1 MRAPDLTK
9 LDRRMQFTRL
19 TTALALVSVGL
30 AGLWLL
36 SLEPGAFTQG
46 FWATRTTLVY
56 GSGVM
61 ALGLMSVGVILA
73 ARPVWFE
80 TPLGGLDK
88 FYRLHKWLGMSALGF
103 AIAHWVL
110 RKGPSWITHLGLFA
124 IPPKP
129 PHAKEVATGFD
140 LFRELKHPA
149 AEIGEWALYLLVAL
163 VVIALWK
170 RFPYKYFF
178 KTHRLMPAVYLV
190 LVFHAFILID
200 RSYWSKPLGPVLA
213 LLLAA
218 GTLAA
223 LTSLFGKI
231 GSSHQAS
238 GTIATLS
245 LYDGNQVLDVGIR
258 LETAWHGHDA
268 GQFAFV
274 NFDDVEAAHPFT
286 ITSAWHNDGLLKFSI
301 KGLGDYTRTLAGSLH
316 VGQGVVVEG
325 PYGRF
330 NFQGEAGRQI
340 WIAGGVGVTPFIARL
355 RQIAR
360 VGRSDPI
367 DLFYATNAPDAA
379 FIAPIRHL
387 AQQTGIAFH
396 LVDGSHDDRLTLEKL
411 AGMVPDWKQADVWF
425 CGPGGFGDAM
435 RGTMIAQGLPASRFH
450 QELFE
455 MR

>member
-1 MRAPDLTK
+1 
-9 LDRRMQFTRL
+9 MQMTRL
-19 TTALALVSVGL
+19 TTAYAAVVVGL
-30 AGLWLL
+30 AGAWLL
-36 SLEPGAFTQG
+36 SLAPGAFAQG

-56 GSGVM
+56 GSGVL

-88 FYRLHKWLGMSALGF
+88 FYRLHRWLGISALVF

-110 RKGPSWITHLGLFA
+110 RKGPSWITDLGLFA

-129 PHAKEVATGFD
+129 AHPKTVSTGFD
-140 LFRELKHPA
+140 LFRDLKHPA
-149 AEIGEWALYLLVAL
+149 AELGEWALYALVAL
-163 VVIALWK
+163 IAIALWK

-178 KTHRLMPAVYLV
+178 KTHRLMPLLYLV

-200 RSYWSKPLGPVLA
+200 QSYWTKPLGPLLA

-223 LTSLFGKI
+223 LTSLFGRI
-231 GSSHQAS
+231 GSTRKAS
-238 GTIATLS
+238 GTIATLK
-245 LYDGNQVLDVGIR
+245 LHDGNQVLDVGVR
-258 LETAWHGHDA
+258 LETAWRGHDA

-274 NFDDVEAAHPFT
+274 DFDDAEAAHPFT
-286 ITSAWHNDGLLKFSI
+286 ITSAWHNDGLLQFSI
-301 KGLGDYTRTLAGSLH
+301 KGLGDYTRTLASNLH
-316 VGQGVVVEG
+316 VGQGAVIEG

-330 NFQGEAGRQI
+330 NFQGAGGREI
-340 WIAGGVGVTPFIARL
+340 WIGGGVGVTPFIARL
-355 RQIAR
+355 KQLIDA
-360 VGRSDPI
+360 GRSVPI
-367 DLFYATNAPDAA
+367 DLFYATNSPDIG
-379 FIAPIRHL
+379 FITPIRQL

-396 LVDGSHDDRLTLEKL
+396 VLDGSDDDRLTLQKL
-411 AGMVPDWKQADVWF
+411 AAKVPDWKQADVWF
-425 CGPGGFGDAM
+425 CGPSGFGDAM
-435 RGTMIAQGLPASRFH
+435 RRAMTAQGFPASRFH

>member
-1 MRAPDLTK
+1 
-9 LDRRMQFTRL
+9 MQITRL
-19 TTALALVSVGL
+19 TIAFAVAVVGL

-36 SLEPGAFTQG
+36 SLEPGALSQG

-56 GSGVM
+56 GTGVM

-88 FYRLHKWLGMSALGF
+88 FYRLHKWLGISVLGF

-110 RKGPSWITHLGLFA
+110 RKGPSWIDGLGLFA

-129 PHAKEVATGFD
+129 PHAKDLETGFD
-140 LFRELKHPA
+140 LFRDLKHPA
-149 AEIGEWALYLLVAL
+149 AEIGEWALYALVAL

-178 KTHRLMPAVYLV
+178 KTHRLMPALYLV
-190 LVFHAFILID
+190 LVFHAVILID
-200 RSYWSKPLGPVLA
+200 RSYWTKPLGPILAVL
-213 LLLAA
+213 LIV

-223 LTSLFGKI
+223 LISLFGRI
-231 GSSHQAS
+231 GSSRKAS
-238 GTIATLS
+238 GAITTLS
-245 LYDGNQVLDVGIR
+245 LFDENQMLDVGVK
-258 LETAWHGHDA
+258 LDTAWRGHEA

-274 NFDDVEAAHPFT
+274 DFDDVEAAHPFT
-286 ITSAWHNDGLLKFSI
+286 ISSAWHDDGLLKFSI
-301 KGLGDYTRTLAGSLH
+301 KGLGDYTRTLASSLH

-330 NFQGEAGRQI
+330 DFQGDGGRQI
-340 WIAGGVGVTPFIARL
+340 WIGGGVGVTPFIARL
-355 RQIAR
+355 KQLIR
-360 VGRSDPI
+360 VSRTDPI
-367 DLFYATNAPDAA
+367 DLFYATNAPDAG
-379 FIAPIRHL
+379 FMAPIRQL
-387 AQQTGIAFH
+387 AQQTGVAFH
-396 LVDGSHDDRLTLEKL
+396 LVDGSKHDRLTIEKL
-411 AGMVPDWKQADVWF
+411 AAMVPEWKQADVWF
-425 CGPGGFGDAM
+425 CGPSGFGDTM
-435 RGTMIAQGLPASRFH
+435 RRAMIAQGLPASRFH